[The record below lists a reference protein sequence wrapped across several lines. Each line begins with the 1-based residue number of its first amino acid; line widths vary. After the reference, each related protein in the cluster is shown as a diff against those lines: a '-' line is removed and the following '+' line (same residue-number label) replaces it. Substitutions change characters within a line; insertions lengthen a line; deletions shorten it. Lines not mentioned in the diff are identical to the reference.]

1 MTVDKTIRHL
11 VTRHENIIPM
21 KKTLT
26 ILICSL
32 ISDQCSPVR
41 QYTWKGIRILSV
53 IVTVVAFS
61 HFISAQEIIK
71 NDFIVNDDTFLGDHH
86 FPMVTMNKS
95 GNFII
100 AWNDER
106 HGWDDWDIFFQS
118 YDLNG
123 NSLGSNIRVNDDG
136 AGLPQVDVSVAMND
150 AGNFV
155 LAWEDERPGYRCIF
169 YQVYNSNGNP
179 VGANNRANDANA
191 VGLDPAVAMDDAGN
205 FVITWKDHR
214 NSGDR
219 DIYFQMFDAD
229 GNKIGM
235 NVKANDDVGSAHQE
249 SPSIAMNDDGDFVIS
264 WDDFRDG
271 SARHVYLQRYD
282 PYGNPLDSNIRVD
295 DDPGNSITTS
305 IAMDENGNFVV
316 VWSDER
322 SGADIYFQ
330 MYDNNGNTNGSNVKV
345 SDDIGNIYHSFPNV
359 AMEINGDFVI
369 TWRSYTT
376 LENDDVEGQRYS
388 ANGEP
393 IGGNLM
399 IVADG
404 PNHIESVPWV
414 AANSSR
420 IAFTWTDNRRV
431 NGSFDTYG
439 KVVTWNWEGISGIG
453 EMERR
458 LVFDVFPNPAEDVV
472 NCQLSTVNCQ
482 FYRVELYD
490 IYGKLLRVLFE
501 GKASNQ
507 EMTFDVSNLAPGM
520 YFVRVQAGERVGVRK
535 LIIQ

>member
-1 MTVDKTIRHL
+1 
-11 VTRHENIIPM
+11 M
-21 KKTLT
+21 K
-26 ILICSL
+26 
-32 ISDQCSPVR
+32 
-41 QYTWKGIRILSV
+41 KGIRLLAIIISV
-53 IVTVVAFS
+53 AAFN
-61 HFISAQEIIK
+61 HIIHAQEIIK
-71 NDFIVNDDTFLGDHH
+71 NDFIVNDDTLLGDHH
-86 FPMVTMNKS
+86 FPMVAMNKS

-123 NSLGSNIRVNDDG
+123 NLLGSNIRVNDDG
-136 AGLPQVDVSVAMND
+136 VGLPQVDVSVAMND

-155 LAWEDERPGYRCIF
+155 LAWEDERPGYRCIY
-169 YQVYNSNGNP
+169 YQVYNSGGNP
-179 VGANNRANDANA
+179 VGANNRANEAYA

-235 NVKANDDVGSAHQE
+235 NVKANDDVVSAHQE

-264 WDDFRDG
+264 WDDLRDG

-282 PYGNPLDSNIRVD
+282 PFGNPLDSNIRVD

-305 IAMDENGNFVV
+305 IDMDENGNFVV

-330 MYDNNGNTNGSNVKV
+330 MYDNNGNTIGSNVKV

-359 AMEINGDFVI
+359 AMETNGDFVV

-393 IGGNLM
+393 IGANLM
-399 IVADG
+399 VVADG

-420 IAFTWTDNRRV
+420 IAFTWTDNRR
-431 NGSFDTYG
+431 NGRFDTYG
-439 KVVTWNWEGISGIG
+439 KVVTWNWEGVSGVL
-453 EMERR
+453 EMEHRMA
-458 LVFDVFPNPAEDVV
+458 FDVFPNPTKDIVH
-472 NCQLSTVNCQ
+472 CRLSIIDGP
-482 FYRVELYD
+482 FEVELYNVF
-490 IYGKLLRVLFE
+490 GKLIKVLYE
-501 GKASNQ
+501 SNKP
-507 EMTFDVSNLAPGM
+507 EFTFTISDLSPGV
-520 YFVRVQAGERVGVRK
+520 YFIRLQVDDRFGIQK
-535 LIIQ
+535 IIIQ